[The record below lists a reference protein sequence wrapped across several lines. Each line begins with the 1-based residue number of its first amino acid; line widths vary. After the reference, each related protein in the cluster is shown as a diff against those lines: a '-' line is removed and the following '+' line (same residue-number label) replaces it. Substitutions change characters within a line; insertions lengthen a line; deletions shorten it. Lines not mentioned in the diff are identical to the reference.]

1 MYTGTDSLDREEE
14 FVVVCVCVCGV
25 CVTREKDGLP
35 MTRTSAKYDTDERYS
50 NGFRPCTPR
59 GAFGVTCINN
69 MCDKSFG
76 GSVDLT

>member
-35 MTRTSAKYDTDERYS
+35 MTRTSAK
-50 NGFRPCTPR
+50 
-59 GAFGVTCINN
+59 
-69 MCDKSFG
+69 
-76 GSVDLT
+76 